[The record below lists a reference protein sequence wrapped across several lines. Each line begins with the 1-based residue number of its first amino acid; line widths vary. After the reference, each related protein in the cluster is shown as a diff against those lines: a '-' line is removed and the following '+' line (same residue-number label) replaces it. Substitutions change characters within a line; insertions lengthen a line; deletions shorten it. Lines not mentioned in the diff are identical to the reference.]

1 MSTMTMVASQTRYNL
16 TASVRSGTSIAV
28 GIVMPIV
35 FFVGAAALFGS
46 AALGGDMPVEVRGSG
61 QAPDLRTFYVGGFMA
76 YAIIYTAFVT
86 LLPEIIEA
94 RESGFLKRLHG
105 TPVRL
110 STYVAAKAL
119 IVLAMCSISVL
130 VLMIIARFA
139 FGIETRAAA
148 IGGIALYVVLGS
160 ATFVALAFGATS
172 FVRNQS
178 GAQGLSN
185 ALGIGLALVSGVFFA
200 PNLLPDAVQDVAQWL
215 PLQPLANGFQS
226 LYVVGASG
234 LSIDMRDVGVLV
246 AWALVGVLAVAIRG
260 FRWQPKLRR

>member
-1 MSTMTMVASQTRYNL
+1 MSTMTMVTSQTRYNL
-16 TASVRSGTSIAV
+16 IASLRSGTSIAV

-46 AALGGDMPVEVRGSG
+46 AALGGDIPVEVRGAG
-61 QAPDLRTFYVGGFMA
+61 ETPDLRTFYLGGFMA

-105 TPVRL
+105 TPLRL
-110 STYVAAKAL
+110 ATYVAAKTL
-119 IVLAMCSISVL
+119 IVLAMCVISV
-130 VLMIIARFA
+130 VLLTLIARFA
-139 FGIETRAAA
+139 FGVETRVAA
-148 IGGIALYVVLGS
+148 IGGIAIYVALGT
-160 ATFVALAFGATS
+160 AMFVCLAFGVTS

-200 PNLLPDAVQDVAQWL
+200 PSLLPEAVQDVAQWL

-234 LSIDMRDVGVLV
+234 LSIDLRDVGLLV

-260 FRWQPKLRR
+260 FRWQPKQHR